1 MAFSNYAELQA
12 SIAAWATRSDLTA
25 TIPDFI
31 AWAQQEIGRRLRSRW
46 MLTRADLAI
55 TGEFVAQ
62 PADFQALKSLRLAT
76 TPRVNID
83 VVSPEIIED
92 SYSWNSTQTN
102 PEQVAVEGSNFH
114 FGPAFSGT
122 PTGKLLYYATPVA
135 MVNDADT
142 NVILI
147 KYPYLYLDGSLEALF
162 RYIEDDNNAGI
173 YGGQFGALIESI
185 NASEAKDLMAGPLQT
200 VAYGGRVV

>member
-1 MAFSNYAELQA
+1 MALATNAQLQA
-12 SIAAWATRSDLTA
+12 SIATWATRTDLTA

-31 AWAQQEIGRRLRSRW
+31 GWAQQEIGRRLRSRW

-62 PADFQALKSLRLAT
+62 PADFQALKSLHLAVS
-76 TPRVNID
+76 PRVNID

-102 PEQVAVEGSNFH
+102 PEQVAVEGAQFH

-122 PTGKLLYYATPVA
+122 PTGKLLYYATPAALV
-135 MVNDADT
+135 VDADT
-142 NVILI
+142 NAILTR
-147 KYPYLYLDGSLEALF
+147 YPFLYLYGSLEALF
-162 RYIEDDNNAGI
+162 RYLEDDNNAQI
-173 YGGQFGALIESI
+173 YGGQFGELIESI
-185 NASEAKDLMAGPLQT
+185 NTSEAKDAMTGPLQT
-200 VAYGGRVV
+200 VAYGGRVI